1 MSEFITTPQFQI
13 RKIHTL
19 VPTQTITHLNEAR
32 ESVAF
37 AELAA
42 GTGDYDLVRECID
55 NALRNLET
63 AKDMAGVL

>member
-1 MSEFITTPQFQI
+1 M
-13 RKIHTL
+13 
-19 VPTQTITHLNEAR
+19 NEAR

-42 GTGDYDLVRECID
+42 GTGGYDLVRECID

>member
-1 MSEFITTPQFQI
+1 MSEFITTPRLQNSQ
-13 RKIHTL
+13 IHTL

-42 GTGDYDLVRECID
+42 GTCGYDRVRECID

-63 AKDMAGVL
+63 AKDMAEVI

>member
-55 NALRNLET
+55 NALRNLEA
-63 AKDMAGVL
+63 AKDMAEVI

>member
-1 MSEFITTPQFQI
+1 MGEFITTA
-13 RKIHTL
+13 KIHTL
-19 VPTQTITHLNEAR
+19 VPTQTITDLNEAR

-42 GTGDYDLVRECID
+42 GTGGYDLVRECID

-63 AKDMAGVL
+63 AKDMAEVL

>member
-1 MSEFITTPQFQI
+1 MGEFITTA
-13 RKIHTL
+13 KIHTL
-19 VPTQTITHLNEAR
+19 VPTQTNTDLNEAR

-55 NALRNLET
+55 NALCNLEA
-63 AKDMAGVL
+63 AKDMAEVI